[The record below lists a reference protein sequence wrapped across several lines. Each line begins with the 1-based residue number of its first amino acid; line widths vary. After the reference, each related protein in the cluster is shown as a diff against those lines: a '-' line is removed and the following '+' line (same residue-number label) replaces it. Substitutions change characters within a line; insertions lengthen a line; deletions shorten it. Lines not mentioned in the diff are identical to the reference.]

1 MNIVQINP
9 GARNGASGYPGDTR
23 ARSNASNA
31 VSNRFKRQGA
41 AVVPEPAR
49 IGREKLALVHV
60 ARRDLELEEGIY
72 RATLQEVAGVKS
84 SRDLDQAGFLKVMAR
99 FESMGFHSRPSLGE
113 REGFAT
119 PKQID
124 YIRGLFCQWLGRED
138 DAALTSWIDK
148 RYHVSALRFLDVVRA
163 QKAIEGLKKM
173 VQRKRTV
180 AMRASHERKKLEEV
194 ARDQAG
200 KRSAADDQTQ
210 TINEVGVSH
219 VE

>member
-1 MNIVQINP
+1 MNTAQINP
-9 GARNGASGYPGDTR
+9 GACEGALGYPGATR

-31 VSNRFKRQGA
+31 GSNVFKRQGA
-41 AVVPEPAR
+41 AVAPKPAG

-60 ARRDLELEEGIY
+60 ARRDLELEEDIY
-72 RATLQEVAGVKS
+72 RATLLDVAGVKS

-99 FESMGFHSRPSLGE
+99 FESMGFRSRPNLGD

-119 PKQID
+119 PKQLD
-124 YIRGLFCQWLGRED
+124 YIQGLFRQWLGRED
-138 DAALTSWIDK
+138 DAALTAWIDK

-173 VQRKRTV
+173 LQHKRTV
-180 AMRASHERKKLEEV
+180 AMRASHEPKKIEEA
-194 ARDQAG
+194 ARDQAR
-200 KRSAADDQTQ
+200 KRGASDDQTKS
-210 TINEVGVSH
+210 INEVGVSH